1 MTDIEKV
8 KRYLESRK
16 ALATE
21 TEKEMW
27 ADSPHT
33 RDSGLLPTPFQKY
46 FYNKYRSLFCQEILD
61 LINNPDLWDEEGRN
75 GHD

>member
-16 ALATE
+16 ARATE

-27 ADSPHT
+27 AKNPH
-33 RDSGLLPTPFQKY
+33 GPNGPLFPTPFQKF